1 MKAIA
6 LFTFLEALRNSL
18 LWLVLVFILI
28 GVGLAEFLGAVAITE
43 TRQFQSGFAGAL
55 LRAAAVFILSLFIIT
70 SVVRELN
77 DKGVELVLSL
87 PVPRSSY
94 LLGKLAGFS
103 GLALLVAFLCGAFLL
118 LYAPPDQVAIWTL
131 SLSMELFIVTA
142 LSLLCLFTFS
152 QVTAALSAVMAFYL
166 LSRSMTA
173 IQLMGHFP
181 VVSLDSLAQTVIV
194 WFIDALAFVLPELD
208 SFTLSE
214 WLIYNTG
221 SWSVLGPILGQTVVY
236 VSLLSAAA
244 MFDLYRKNF

>member
-1 MKAIA
+1 MGAIA
-6 LFTFLEALRNSL
+6 LFTFLEALRNRL
-18 LWLVLVFILI
+18 LWLVLVFVLT

-43 TRQFQSGFAGAL
+43 TRQFQSGFMGAL
-55 LRAAAVFILSLFIIT
+55 LRAAAVFILSLFVIT
-70 SVVRELN
+70 SVVREFN

-103 GLALLVAFLCGAFLL
+103 GLAVLVAVLCGFFLL
-118 LYAPPDQVAIWTL
+118 IYAPPLQVMIWTL
-131 SLSMELFIVTA
+131 SLCMELFIVTA

-181 VVSLDSLAQTVIV
+181 VVSMDSLAQSVV
-194 WFIDALAFVLPELD
+194 VAFLDALAFVLPELD
-208 SFTLSE
+208 GFTLSA
-214 WLIYNTG
+214 WLIYHTAT
-221 SWSVLGPILGQTVVY
+221 WSVLLPILGQTAIY